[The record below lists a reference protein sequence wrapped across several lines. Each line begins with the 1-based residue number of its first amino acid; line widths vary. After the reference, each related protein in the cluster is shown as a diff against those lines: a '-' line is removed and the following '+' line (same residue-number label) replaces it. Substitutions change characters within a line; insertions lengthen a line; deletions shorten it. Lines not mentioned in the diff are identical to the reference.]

1 MFTYRN
7 CTVNGTTYYSQK
19 VLDVT
24 DLRMTRSYIIGY
36 VHWTW
41 TITTVIIPFILLVFL
56 SGSIIRGLRKVRK
69 NLNRHKRLQIKA
81 EAKATKAD
89 IKVSENGENEVLKD
103 VGAVSSAT
111 DAISRRETCS
121 TLVNGNSTSAVNG
134 TRSIPSIII
143 NPSPEMVP
151 MEDLAPNSIDTTPE
165 PNGNNLN
172 PSSNSSSKRNSGNE
186 PG

>member
-7 CTVNGTTYYSQK
+7 CTINGTVYYSQK

-56 SGSIIRGLRKVRK
+56 SGSIIWGLRKVRK

-89 IKVSENGENEVLKD
+89 IKVSENGENEVLK
-103 VGAVSSAT
+103 SAT
-111 DAISRRETCS
+111 EDISRRETCS
-121 TLVNGNSTSAVNG
+121 TLVNGSSTASASVNG